1 METDAE
7 THSQTGKSSG
17 SLVEE
22 LGDRTEL
29 ARGFKDNTR
38 SSTGLMNLDPWE
50 LIEIEPQPMSIQG
63 QDLVLQHI

>member
-7 THSQTGKSSG
+7 THSPTGKSSG

-29 ARGFKDNTR
+29 ARGFKDTTR